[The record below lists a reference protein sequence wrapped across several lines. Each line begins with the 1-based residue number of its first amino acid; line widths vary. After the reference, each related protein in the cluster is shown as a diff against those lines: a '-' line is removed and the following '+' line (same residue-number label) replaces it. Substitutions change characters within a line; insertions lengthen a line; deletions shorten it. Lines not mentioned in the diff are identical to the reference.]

1 MQAKSR
7 VRLGASPLRNSVAER
22 RGGEPVGLPF
32 FLSLTATDELVA
44 ASLQAASREL
54 KTPRYLAKQ
63 NAKSSVGLSFLK
75 QVQSRGRKLVP
86 GSFEPGSYQL
96 VSRRFFARQK
106 RYFPTVIFAVK

>member
-54 KTPRYLAKQ
+54 KTPRYLAKH
-63 NAKSSVGLSFLK
+63 NAKSSVRLPFLK
-75 QVQSRGRKLVP
+75 QLQPRRRKLVP
-86 GSFEPGSYQL
+86 GSSKPASYHPD
-96 VSRRFFARQK
+96 SRRS
-106 RYFPTVIFAVK
+106 V